1 MAKVGQVLSFEVNLF
16 QPATTVLGI
25 DLGSSGIKMAVIKQ
39 SPQGFSLK
47 GLYFE
52 PVVKNEGEDEKTAE
66 TSAFKKLIER
76 IKVKNKR
83 ACFTF
88 NGPSLVVRN
97 LLLPQMPDSELKESV
112 RWAVEKD
119 LTIPL

>member
-52 PVVKNEGEDEKTAE
+52 PVVKDEGESVFLALYEDIPIAK
-66 TSAFKKLIER
+66 SKLLIR
-76 IKVKNKR
+76 KSNFR
-83 ACFTF
+83 MGA
-88 NGPSLVVRN
+88 
-97 LLLPQMPDSELKESV
+97 
-112 RWAVEKD
+112 
-119 LTIPL
+119 